1 MGSPEFEDRAGDP
14 LAGHPSTL
22 RPLTRDLV
30 AAVLTHRGHTVAAD
44 ADGALVGRW
53 AQGHIWFLRA
63 GDAGELLQVRTVA
76 VHAFSVEDVPWLH
89 DFCNTWNRDRFWPK
103 AFVHV
108 DDAGRARVCGEAIT
122 DLERGVTPHQL
133 DRLLDRGISAGCRL
147 AAEVGRLA
155 GTAHP

>member
-1 MGSPEFEDRAGDP
+1 MGSPEFEDRTGDP
-14 LAGHPSTL
+14 LAGHPATL
-22 RPLTRDLV
+22 RPLTRDLI
-30 AAVLTHRGHTVAAD
+30 AAVLAHRGHVVVGD

-63 GDAGELLQVRTVA
+63 GDAGEVLQVRTVA
-76 VHAFSVEDVPWLH
+76 AHPFAVDEVPRLRE
-89 DFCNTWNRDRFWPK
+89 FCNTWNHDRFWPK

-108 DDAGRARVCGEAIT
+108 DDAGRARVCGEVIT

-147 AAEVGRLA
+147 ADEVGRLA
-155 GTAHP
+155 GTAHR